1 MTTRATFTA
10 VLFTLL
16 SALQPALAAPDSA
29 AGPAQPA
36 IASPAATPWAGLD
49 IDRVCV
55 PQLEQSM
62 TRAA

>member
-36 IASPAATPWAGLD
+36 IATPWAGLD